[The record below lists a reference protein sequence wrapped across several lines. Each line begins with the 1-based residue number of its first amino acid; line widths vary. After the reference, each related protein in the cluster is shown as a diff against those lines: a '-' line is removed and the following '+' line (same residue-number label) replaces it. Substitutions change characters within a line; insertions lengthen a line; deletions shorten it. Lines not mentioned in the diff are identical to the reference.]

1 MKLLI
6 LILRCLQSRSC
17 VLLILISC
25 LIILGQLFQERRASA
40 YKSMFKNGNNFIFF
54 NRPHNRLSNSSTFIP
69 GIRLKDVKPGTKNFC
84 NFRFGD
90 THSFK
95 IDDSDV
101 SLTPE
106 HSENGMY
113 RVVYNVIYGDSY
125 HNTSEES
132 RNNVTYCTHITP
144 EFFYYMVEIV
154 DRWEGPISIS
164 VFVPSTDASIT
175 LCLIE
180 RLCFCLPGMSRVAVH
195 FIFPVEYPPD
205 HWKCEPSLTVPQ
217 KCSVPEVIA
226 KEKLETFRN
235 REGLVYPVNVARNAA
250 RVSARTTFVLVSD
263 VELFPSRQ
271 LVSRFLAMLKRLKEK
286 SGKDFRTLLKYFVYV
301 LPVFEVESD
310 AYVPETKS
318 ELLNLHSQ
326 NKAVY
331 FHRWVCLHCQRFP
344 GLQRWLHRKL
354 PQLDRIIQPF
364 LVVKRNPDTHSTVIN
379 YVGKGVKSV
388 E

>member
-1 MKLLI
+1 MKLFI
-6 LILRCLQSRSC
+6 LVLRCLQSRLCALFIFMSF
-17 VLLILISC
+17 LLIL
-25 LIILGQLFQERRASA
+25 GKLFHERRALA
-40 YKSMFKNGNNFIFF
+40 YKSMFKNGENFMFF
-54 NRPHNRLSNSSTFIP
+54 HRPYHRFTNSSAFIP
-69 GIRLKDVKPGTKNFC
+69 GMRLKDIEPSQRNFC
-84 NFRFGD
+84 NFKFGD
-90 THSFK
+90 TNSFK
-95 IDDSDV
+95 IDESDI

-106 HSENGMY
+106 HSENGIY

-144 EFFYYMVEIV
+144 EFFYYMAEIV

-164 VFVPSTDASIT
+164 VFVPSTDASMT

-205 HWKCEPSLTVPQ
+205 HWKCEPSLIVPQ
-217 KCSVPEVIA
+217 KCSVPEVVA

-235 REGLVYPVNVARNAA
+235 REGLVYPVNVARNVA

-271 LVSRFLAMLKRLKEK
+271 LVSRFLAMLQRLKEK

-326 NKAVY
+326 NRAVY

-354 PQLDRIIQPF
+354 PQLDRIVQ
-364 LVVKRNPDTHSTVIN
+364 V
-379 YVGKGVKSV
+379 
-388 E
+388 